1 LSELVKL
8 HKNWIQTQLI
18 DIAEIN
24 PTKPLKNTISDSLLV
39 SFLPMKCI
47 EELTGNYDL
56 SDIRKYG
63 EVKKGYTFFKN
74 GDIIFAKITPC
85 MENGKIAIVN
95 ELKNGI
101 GFGSTEFHVIRL
113 VDDKMS
119 RPFYFY
125 YLIQDNFRDTAQRNM
140 KGTAGQL
147 RVSSDYIKNSIV
159 PIPPINE
166 QKRIVSKIEELFS
179 ELDNVKDT
187 LEKVKLQLVQYRQ
200 SLLKSA
206 FEGKLTEEWRI
217 EKSDELES
225 VNTILKILDND
236 CSNSNYLQIIKKSK
250 KLPISWEFIKIG
262 RMEKFVGSGITPKG
276 GKSVYQD
283 EGIPFIRS
291 QNVYPNGLHLENIAY
306 VSKELHNKMSR
317 THIQDYDVLLNI
329 TGASIGRAN
338 FIPSNF
344 GEGNVN
350 QHVCIIRCHSKV
362 NPQFFSYWLNSPKCQ
377 DTIFSSQQGQT
388 RQGLN
393 YSQIRDM
400 VFPICSLEEQE
411 QIVSKLEQ
419 GLSLIENTE
428 NITNTMLKKLE
439 TLRSSILKQA
449 FEGKLV
455 PQDPNDEPAEK
466 LLQRIKEQQT
476 KTKSR
481 GKK

>member
-1 LSELVKL
+1 MVVP
-8 HKNWIQTQLI
+8 LI
-18 DIAEIN
+18 WKI
-24 PTKPLKNTISDSLLV
+24 
-39 SFLPMKCI
+39 
-47 EELTGNYDL
+47 
-56 SDIRKYG
+56 
-63 EVKKGYTFFKN
+63 FF
-74 GDIIFAKITPC
+74 
-85 MENGKIAIVN
+85 
-95 ELKNGI
+95 
-101 GFGSTEFHVIRL
+101 
-113 VDDKMS
+113 
-119 RPFYFY
+119 
-125 YLIQDNFRDTAQRNM
+125 
-140 KGTAGQL
+140 
-147 RVSSDYIKNSIV
+147 IV
-159 PIPPINE
+159 PILWKI
-166 QKRIVSKIEELFS
+166 KVSS
-179 ELDNVKDT
+179 
-187 LEKVKLQLVQYRQ
+187 
-200 SLLKSA
+200 
-206 FEGKLTEEWRI
+206 
-217 EKSDELES
+217 
-225 VNTILKILDND
+225 
-236 CSNSNYLQIIKKSK
+236 
-250 KLPISWEFIKIG
+250 
-262 RMEKFVGSGITPKG
+262 
-276 GKSVYQD
+276 
-283 EGIPFIRS
+283 
-291 QNVYPNGLHLENIAY
+291 LENIAY